1 MSKLNPSIVIIDDD
15 PQVRRV
21 LDSGLTAHDFVVHQA
36 DRGARGLTL
45 VASRKPDLVILDLG
59 LPDMDG
65 VEVVRKLR
73 EWAALPIIVLSA
85 RHLEHDKVALYA
97 AGVDDYVEKPFGL
110 LELIARIRVALR
122 RAVHDHQFDANGV
135 FCLGDLSIDF
145 SARRVARA
153 GTRIKLSPLE
163 FRLLAVLVRNADKVV
178 SHRQLL
184 AEVWGP
190 GHQDRVEYLR
200 IYIQSLRRKLEVHAA
215 RPSLLLTEPSVGYRL
230 STESV
235 EAVEST
241 RGSFSRPQLSVQQAF
256 SPQA

>member
-1 MSKLNPSIVIIDDD
+1 MSKLNPSIVVIDDD

-21 LDSGLTAHDFVVHQA
+21 LDSGLSAHDFMIYQA
-36 DRGARGLTL
+36 DCGARGLAL

-65 VEVVRKLR
+65 VDVVRKLR
-73 EWAALPIIVLSA
+73 EWAALPIVVLSA
-85 RHLEHDKVALYA
+85 RNLEHDKVALYA

-122 RAVHDHQFDANGV
+122 RAVHNRQFDANGV
-135 FCLGDLSIDF
+135 FRLGELTIDF
-145 SARRVARA
+145 SARRVARS
-153 GTRIKLSPLE
+153 GTRVSLSPLE
-163 FRLLAVLVRNADKVV
+163 FRLLTVLVRNADKVV

-200 IYIQSLRRKLEVHAA
+200 IYMQSLRRKLEVHAA
-215 RPSLLLTEPSVGYRL
+215 RPSLLLTEPSIGYRL
-230 STESV
+230 STESAGATEPGAERLAKPQTTAR
-235 EAVEST
+235 EAC
-241 RGSFSRPQLSVQQAF
+241 